1 MEISFMYNKNK
12 WRIFTIYNQ
21 NVEEILKVVIEEVQ
35 ENEDLVIR
43 DFNARMGNERGPIGR
58 RKRKKEKIRR
68 LGDKIINKEMY

>member
-1 MEISFMYNKNK
+1 MYNKNK

-43 DFNARMGNERGPIGR
+43 DFNARMGNEGGPIGR
-58 RKRKKEKIRR
+58 RERKKEKIRR